1 VAPPDGGRYR
11 RLSATPDG
19 TTLSDQPSE
28 AMPTPVVMPQQGLVE
43 EMVVLEW
50 LRADGEQVA
59 AGEPIVL
66 LETEKTQTEV
76 EAPASGTLRVVV
88 PAGPDVLPA
97 DTVLGEIE

>member
-1 VAPPDGGRYR
+1 
-11 RLSATPDG
+11 
-19 TTLSDQPSE
+19 
-28 AMPTPVVMPQQGLVE
+28 MPTQVVMPQQGLVE

-59 AGEPIVL
+59 AGEPVVL

-76 EAPASGTLRVVV
+76 EAPASGTLRIVVA
-88 PAGPDVLPA
+88 AGPNVLPV